1 LSTWRPAQGFS
12 EKAWT
17 LSPLNGKC
25 RRGTDV
31 EAGTLADRAEKALDL
46 FIDALTD
53 VARRDHAA
61 ILALAV
67 YLAIWTL
74 YGVIAKGN
82 QDLHPDMT
90 ELVAWSRDLALG
102 YPKHPPFA
110 ADVVRG
116 WFALF
121 PINDWSYYLLA
132 ILTSTITLW
141 VGWRQFAD
149 YLDPTKCVVALALL
163 MFIPFFNFHA
173 LKFNVNTVLMPLWAL
188 STYWFLRSYRTCSP
202 TYAALAGICGALCM
216 LSKYWSIFLLGGLA
230 IAALVN
236 HRRVI
241 YFRTPAPWITLATG
255 LAVVSPHLGWLQKHH
270 FSPMQYAMAVHGG
283 HSVAEAVQADIHYL
297 IDAAAYVIVPVLL
310 VMLAL
315 RVKRQSVG
323 ETLWPSDPDL
333 QLVAVA
339 FWATLL
345 LPTLAALFWGVEI
358 HAIWS
363 MSMWTLLPV
372 LLLSPLS
379 ADIARPPV
387 RLIVGTAI
395 AFPLAMLALAPAIAA
410 TFQVIGIGPEQA
422 HGRMLATQVEAAWQQ
437 ATPRPLRYVGGD
449 MANSVLTYASSRPE
463 PLPDSSRYQ
472 SARIADSGVAMTCFA
487 EDAACLA
494 TANEIAAR
502 NPASRIVETELTR
515 RYHGIAGPTQRYSIF
530 IVPPM

>member
-1 LSTWRPAQGFS
+1 VDFIVAKRQRSAG
-12 EKAWT
+12 A
-17 LSPLNGKC
+17 
-25 RRGTDV
+25 DV
-31 EAGTLADRAEKALDL
+31 KNVTVTGRAEKALDQ
-46 FIDALTD
+46 FIDALID

-61 ILALAV
+61 ILALAG
-67 YLAIWTL
+67 YLVIWTL
-74 YGVIAKGN
+74 YGVIAKGS

-90 ELVAWSRDLALG
+90 ELIAWSRDLALG

-116 WFALF
+116 WFAFF
-121 PINDWSYYLLA
+121 PIRDWSYYLLA

-141 VGWRQFAD
+141 VAWRQFAD
-149 YLDPTKCVVALALL
+149 YLDPTKCAISLALL
-163 MFIPFFNFHA
+163 TFIPFFNFHA

-188 STYWFLRSYRTCSP
+188 STYWFLRSYKTCSP

-230 IAALVN
+230 IAALAD
-236 HRRVI
+236 HRRAI
-241 YFRTPAPWITLATG
+241 YFRTFAPWITLTTG

-283 HSVAEAVQADIHYL
+283 HSLVEAVQADFHYL
-297 IDAAAYVIVPVLL
+297 IDAAAYVILPVLL

-315 RVKRQSVG
+315 RAKLQSVG
-323 ETLWPSDPDL
+323 EMIWPSNPDL

-379 ADIARPPV
+379 PKIARPPV

-395 AFPLAMLALAPAIAA
+395 AFPLVMLALAPAIAV
-410 TFQVIGIGPEQA
+410 TLHVIGIAPEQA
-422 HGRMLATQVEAAWQQ
+422 HGRMLAEQVEAAWQET
-437 ATPRPLRYVGGD
+437 TPRPLRYVGGD
-449 MANSVLTYASSRPE
+449 MADSVLTYASSRPE
-463 PLPDSSRYQ
+463 PLPDSSRFQ
-472 SARIADSGVAMTCFA
+472 AARIADSGVAMTCLA
-487 EDAACLA
+487 EDAACIA
-494 TANEIAAR
+494 SSNEIAAR
-502 NPASRIVETELTR
+502 SPASRIIETQLTR
-515 RYHGIAGPTQRYSIF
+515 RYRGIAGPTQRYSIF
-530 IVPPM
+530 IVPPK